1 MGIKGVIFDL
11 DGVLCSTDECHYLAW
26 KELADSLGIPF
37 DETINRRLR
46 GVSRMESLDIILQ
59 AAGRAF
65 SSREKQALAARK
77 NERYRRLLMKLTPAD
92 LPGGVRQPWMSC
104 GEGGCGLRWAPPAKT
119 RRLFCRGW
127 GLKTGST
134 Q

>member
-59 AAGRAF
+59 AAGRAL
-65 SSREKQALAARK
+65 QQ
-77 NERYRRLLMKLTPAD
+77 
-92 LPGGVRQPWMSC
+92 PG
-104 GEGGCGLRWAPPAKT
+104 
-119 RRLFCRGW
+119 
-127 GLKTGST
+127 KTGAGGPEKRAVPQASYEADAGRFARRRPGNP
-134 Q
+134 